1 MGEQRRERANSVEPS
16 GGEKVKVEVE
26 VEVKGKVK

>member
-1 MGEQRRERANSVEPS
+1 MGGQRRERAHSVEPA

-26 VEVKGKVK
+26 VKGKIK

>member
-26 VEVKGKVK
+26 VKGKVK

>member
-1 MGEQRRERANSVEPS
+1 MGGQRRERAHSVEPS

-26 VEVKGKVK
+26 VEVKGKIK